1 MVLQSKKT
9 AELTGRHRLTVF
21 RPRPS
26 ATSDSGSSSDS
37 REASADELAAV

>member
-1 MVLQSKKT
+1 LQGLAT
-9 AELTGRHRLTVF
+9 AIATPAA
-21 RPRPS
+21 PRPS